1 MLKFDAGVRRCEV
14 PVGRGVIGVAIVLP
28 CGDFVDE
35 RLFVGNAPVEAL
47 GRQNTKL
54 GFGQIEPT
62 AVFWREVPFEALD
75 QSPGLGGRKGFI
87 ERCLAVGV
95 EIVLDQNDFP
105 ASAKWTSAKSLRT

>member
-1 MLKFDAGVRRCEV
+1 MLEFDACVRRCEV

-47 GRQNTKL
+47 GRQNAKL

-62 AVFWREVPFEALD
+62 AVFWREVPFEARSVSTTLRH
-75 QSPGLGGRKGFI
+75 PAF
-87 ERCLAVGV
+87 
-95 EIVLDQNDFP
+95 EIKL
-105 ASAKWTSAKSLRT
+105 